1 MSALTPYVTIKD
13 MSGTSQLADSQM
25 CYDGSQLTQDDTF
38 THSTTSSG
46 DGLNDGG
53 QQTKTTSEFAKV
65 SSMHVV

>member
-1 MSALTPYVTIKD
+1 

-25 CYDGSQLTQDDTF
+25 CYDGSQLTQEYSAWTFEIETDDTF

-53 QQTKTTSEFAKV
+53 QQTKTTSELAKV